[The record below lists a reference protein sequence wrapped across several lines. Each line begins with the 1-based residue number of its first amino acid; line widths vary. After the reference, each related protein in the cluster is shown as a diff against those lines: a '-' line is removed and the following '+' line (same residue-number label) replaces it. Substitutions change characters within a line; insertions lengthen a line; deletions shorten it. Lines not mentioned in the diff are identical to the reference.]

1 MSTSPDGVIVNE
13 WPDPAPLARREKHLP
28 TLSLDMLP
36 QPIADFVD
44 DISQRLSIS
53 LDLPA
58 GAVIAMLGAAIGR
71 SIQIQPQAPG
81 NPWTLPPNLW
91 CCMIAESGWG
101 KSPVIAAA
109 LKPLYAVQARYNEQ
123 NTELIKEHNGLIRAH
138 NKSKGTSHKDGNP
151 SEPPDSPELK
161 RLYTNNATFE
171 ALHEI
176 ARDNPRGLL
185 LLTDELSKFWDHL
198 DAPKN
203 AQAKGHFLQAW
214 NGNDEITLDR
224 IMRGQNLSAVVC
236 ISQLGGA
243 QPDLVRRYV
252 RGMKGDG
259 WIQRYGLMLYPNLN
273 SAYTLNKTAENRHAR
288 GAIDKL
294 ITELTG
300 LRSAEIRVIPFN
312 TKAQKLYED
321 WLVPLVNRQ
330 RFSDESPAPVTHFTK
345 YQSVMP
351 QLALLFEIARNP
363 GAGEVSAEST
373 ELALRWVT
381 EYLDKHAKRVY
392 NLSQRGGES
401 AYHLAVAIQE
411 GRLESPFTA
420 RDVRQ
425 KHWRGLGADWEI
437 SDATDALIYWGW
449 LRVAPAAASMG
460 RPTIKFEV
468 NPSIPRK

>member
-1 MSTSPDGVIVNE
+1 MSTSLDEIIVDE
-13 WPDPAPLARREKHLP
+13 WPDPAPLAPREKDVP
-28 TLSLDMLP
+28 TLGLDMLP
-36 QPIADFVD
+36 QSIADFVD

-81 NPWTLPPNLW
+81 NPWTIPPNLW

-101 KSPVIAAA
+101 KSPVISAA

-123 NTELIKEHNGLIRAH
+123 NAELIKEHNALLRAY
-138 NKSKGTSHKDGNP
+138 NSASHKDGDR

-185 LLTDELSKFWDHL
+185 LLTDELPKFWDHL

-224 IMRGQNLSAVVC
+224 IKRGQNLSAVVC
-236 ISQLGGA
+236 VSQLGGA

-273 SAYTLNKTAENRHAR
+273 SAYKLNKTAENHHAR
-288 GAIDKL
+288 GAIDAL
-294 ITELTG
+294 ITQLTG
-300 LRSAEIRVIPFN
+300 LRSAEIHVIQFN
-312 TKAQKLYED
+312 PDAQKLYED

-330 RFSDESPAPVTHFTK
+330 RFSDESPALVSHFTK
-345 YQSVMP
+345 FQSVMP

-363 GAGEVSAEST
+363 GADEVTAKST

-381 EYLDKHAKRVY
+381 EFLDKHAKRVY
-392 NLSQRGGES
+392 NLSRPGGES
-401 AYHLAVAIQE
+401 AYHLAVAIRE
-411 GRLESPFTA
+411 RKVDSHFTV

-437 SDATDALIYWGW
+437 NDATDALIEWGW
-449 LRVAPAAASMG
+449 LRVAQASGVG
-460 RPTIKFEV
+460 RPTTKYEI
-468 NPSIPRK
+468 NPKLKA